1 MGVKS
6 DGVMGSAEDWA
17 CSTGQFGS
25 IEFYDSSWQKEVLES
40 LIPTSAVRSLSPDGT
55 KVDFTNG
62 PSFRMTKKARPD
74 VHSIRKKASQLR
86 REGLKWQKE

>member
-1 MGVKS
+1 
-6 DGVMGSAEDWA
+6 MGSAEDWA

-40 LIPTSAVRSLSPDGT
+40 LIPTLLSSTFPSPDGT

-62 PSFRMTKKARPD
+62 PSFRMTKKQGQPD
-74 VHSIRKKASQLR
+74 VHSIRKR
-86 REGLKWQKE
+86 PVN